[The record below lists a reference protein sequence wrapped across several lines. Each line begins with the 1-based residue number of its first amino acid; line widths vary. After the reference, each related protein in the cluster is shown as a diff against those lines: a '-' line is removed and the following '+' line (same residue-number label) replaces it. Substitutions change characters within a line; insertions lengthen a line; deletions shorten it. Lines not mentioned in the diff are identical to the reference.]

1 MLGNSPEITFSNLLC
16 WTLGCINIKHLK
28 NVILVSVRGTKRFYR
43 DHETLSVEGG
53 GSIICY
59 QDLQAA
65 AGGGGRLGD
74 DQGAVGS
81 HHFLSAHVSADRGGI
96 RDTQETEPASRFDR
110 VQTLVKLERK
120 LE

>member
-1 MLGNSPEITFSNLLC
+1 M
-16 WTLGCINIKHLK
+16 
-28 NVILVSVRGTKRFYR
+28 RGSKRIYR
-43 DHETLSVEGG
+43 GHETLSVEGG

-81 HHFLSAHVSADRGGI
+81 RHFLSAHVGADRGGI
-96 RDTQETEPASRFDR
+96 RDTEKTEPAS
-110 VQTLVKLERK
+110 
-120 LE
+120 